1 MGTLYDTDFY
11 GWALQQ
17 ARAIRAA
24 GAARL
29 NTPAIV
35 DWENI
40 AEELEG
46 LARSE
51 AKELRSRYRR
61 LLLHLLKW
69 RYQPER
75 RTRSWKLSIGQERD
89 EIPVHLKDNP
99 GLAPRCAEVF
109 EVAYGLARR
118 EAARQTDLPLTTFPE
133 TSPFTLD
140 QAMDESFWPE

>member
-11 GWALQQ
+11 GWALEQ
-17 ARAIRAA
+17 ARAIRAS

-29 NTPAIV
+29 NTLASV

-69 RYQPER
+69 RFQPNDGR
-75 RTRSWKLSIGQERD
+75 GAGSCRSARSATRSRSI
-89 EIPVHLKDNP
+89 
-99 GLAPRCAEVF
+99 
-109 EVAYGLARR
+109 
-118 EAARQTDLPLTTFPE
+118 
-133 TSPFTLD
+133 
-140 QAMDESFWPE
+140 